1 MPRKRYSLQFKDE
14 ACRMVTEQGYTWKQ
28 VAAKLGI
35 CQQTLEYWL
44 KKRGRLAEGQPPVA
58 VEGSGDEP
66 RLLRGR
72 IRELE
77 RQLRQAQ
84 LEKEILKKATVY
96 FASQK
101 R

>member
-28 VAAKLGI
+28 VTAKLGI
-35 CQQTLEYWL
+35 GKNTLEYWL
-44 KKRGRLAEGQPPVA
+44 KQRGRLEAEQSPLA
-58 VEGSGDEP
+58 VNGSDEP
-66 RLLRGR
+66 RVLRAR

-77 RQLRQAQ
+77 RQLRQAH

-96 FASQK
+96 FAGLKQ
-101 R
+101 